1 MNWLVKLLA
10 GNDKDIGKKSV
21 IWNVVASLIYSF
33 QSAILLLVVTR
44 VGGLFTAGVFSIA
57 YSVSQMFASVGSYS
71 MRDYQASDASG
82 QYSFSTYKTSRYV
95 TIAIMLVTCLVYSL
109 FNGYRGEKLIVLMTL
124 SLYRAVDGYDDV
136 MQGELQKRGRLD
148 IASKMLAIRIFM
160 ASLIF
165 SIVFIITRNLIVSS
179 VCLTVSAIAF
189 SAILNYTVF
198 RYYDIR
204 STLEFKKI
212 LSLLAACL
220 PICAGAFLYNY
231 LVNSPKYAIDAIL
244 SEDMQTIFN
253 IIFMPVFAI
262 NMFGSFIFKP
272 YIVQMGVLWESG
284 KKKKLVGLLMK
295 QMLMIAAVTV
305 IVVIG
310 GALLGIPVL
319 QLIYGV
325 ELNAYRPLFILLL
338 LFGGVSA
345 LDSFGSVILTVIRR
359 QHVIIIAYIIALI
372 IDVIFMNMIVR
383 HYAIW
388 GAGLVYGLAMTTIL
402 VVYVVCI
409 FATFVGGN
417 KKND

>member
-1 MNWLVKLLA
+1 MNWLVKILA

-82 QYSFSTYKTSRYV
+82 QYTFSTYKTSRYI
-95 TIAIMLVTCLVYSL
+95 TIIIMLLTCFVYSV

-165 SIVFIITRNLIVSS
+165 CIVFAVTNNLILSS
-179 VCLTVSAIAF
+179 VCLTGSAIVF
-189 SAILNYTVF
+189 SAILNFTVF
-198 RYYDIR
+198 RYYDIK
-204 STLEFKKI
+204 SKLEFKKI
-212 LSLLAACL
+212 FSLLVACL

-253 IIFMPVFAI
+253 IIFMPVFVI

-325 ELNAYRPLFILLL
+325 ELKAYRPLFILLL

-345 LDSFGSVILTVIRR
+345 LDSFGSVILTVIRK
-359 QHVIIIAYIIALI
+359 QYVIIVAYIIALV
-372 IDVIFMNMIVR
+372 IDVIFMNTIVR

-402 VVYVVCI
+402 IVYVVCI
-409 FATFVGGN
+409 AAAFIGSN
-417 KKND
+417 NKND